1 MPPESTAAAAAE
13 DRPRWKLARLTQ
25 LSFGLRASLSASMV
39 GLAMLVSLVGLIVY
53 TALTMRATVNA
64 STERAQAVAQ
74 QVALL
79 ARRAAGQP
87 DGDPAVVLVR
97 RDRALAAMFESALA
111 GDPTLYDLGVFDP
124 TGRVLAH
131 SQPEKRGLQQPPRP
145 VLAELGRGGM
155 LGQAMRLLGPPRTYD
170 AIVELSAAGRPFG
183 EVRVGVSTALL
194 REQLLDSLRAGL
206 WVMGVAFL
214 LAMVVALGF
223 AQLLSRRVRT
233 VVTGLQRL
241 RAGEFDYR
249 LAVEGGDELALLASS
264 LNELGE
270 RLQAS
275 RARAAAGDLDQGELL
290 LATDRM
296 AAWAKVASGL
306 AHEMAD
312 PLNAA
317 ALHLGHL
324 KRKWNDARPE
334 NARHL
339 TVLEDE
345 LKRLDQVVKGFR
357 RFAMLGEMR
366 AEWFDLRGLL
376 TEVAERGREA
386 MPERRLELV
395 LDLDEL
401 PERFWGDRSLLRQAL
416 TNLVT
421 NAEQAM
427 PGGGHITLAA
437 QRTAS
442 GVEVSV
448 ADEGV
453 GIPEELQTRVF
464 DLYFTTKQ
472 DGSGIG
478 LAVVQQ
484 IVQLHGGRIRLRSA
498 PGEGTQITF
507 ELPVRSLEAVH
518 AA

>member
-1 MPPESTAAAAAE
+1 M
-13 DRPRWKLARLTQ
+13 KLSHLTRLT
-25 LSFGLRASLSASMV
+25 FGLRASLSASMV
-39 GLAMLVSLVGLIVY
+39 GLALLVSLVALTVH
-53 TALTMRATVNA
+53 TALMMRATVNA
-64 STERAQAVAQ
+64 SFERADAVAH

-79 ARRAAGQP
+79 VGRATATAGAV
-87 DGDPAVVLVR
+87 PAPLVVR
-97 RDRALAAMFESALA
+97 RDRALASMFESSLA
-111 GDPTLYDLGVFDP
+111 GDPTLYDLGIFD
-124 TGRVLAH
+124 TEGLALAH
-131 SQPEKRGLQQPPRP
+131 SQPERRGRRQATRP
-145 VLAELGRGGM
+145 AIAELGRGGV
-155 LGQAMRLLGPPRTYD
+155 LGQALRLLGPPRTYD
-170 AIVELSAAGRPFG
+170 AVVALSAAGQPFG

-194 REQLLDSLRAGL
+194 REQLLGSLRAGL
-206 WVMGVAFL
+206 WVVGVAFL
-214 LAMVVALGF
+214 LAIAVALAL
-223 AQLLSRRVRT
+223 AQLLSRRVRD

-241 RAGEFDYR
+241 REGEFGYR
-249 LAVEGGDELALLASS
+249 LEVEGGDELALLASS

-317 ALHLGHL
+317 GLHLGHL
-324 KRKWNDARPE
+324 KRKWTDARPE
-334 NARHL
+334 TARHL

-345 LKRLDQVVKGFR
+345 LRRLEQVVKGFR
-357 RFAMLGEMR
+357 RFSLLGEMR
-366 AEWFDLRGLL
+366 AEWFDLRSLL
-376 TEVAERGREA
+376 HELAARAREA

-401 PERFWGDRSLLRQAL
+401 PERFWGDRTLLRQAL
-416 TNLVT
+416 TNLVA

-427 PGGGHITLAA
+427 PGGGHVTLGARRSEA
-437 QRTAS
+437 
-442 GVEVSV
+442 GVEISV
-448 ADEGV
+448 TDEGV
-453 GIPEELQTRVF
+453 GIPEDLQTRIF
-464 DLYFTTKQ
+464 DLYFTTKE

-484 IVQLHGGRIRLRSA
+484 IVQLHGGRIRLRSS
-498 PGEGTQITF
+498 PGQGTQITL
-507 ELPVRSLEAVH
+507 ELPVRSLETVH